1 MNLPSLQKQL
11 SLLANSISEID
22 RAIFLVTWQ
31 DGYPHKVAILPKS
44 GKACFTKAI
53 RVSTPFFLDKKF
65 SEPLKGNVMTEEQ
78 TATAN
83 NQVVSEPN
91 AETPQVAATAPPEQA
106 EVATPEPTKAES
118 PSPAAKSEPKEAQP
132 QSSPEGPRFS
142 SGVLFFLWVFCTLV
156 FLSIA
161 AGYIATR

>member
-1 MNLPSLQKQL
+1 
-11 SLLANSISEID
+11 
-22 RAIFLVTWQ
+22 
-31 DGYPHKVAILPKS
+31 
-44 GKACFTKAI
+44 
-53 RVSTPFFLDKKF
+53 
-65 SEPLKGNVMTEEQ
+65 MTEEQ

-91 AETPQVAATAPPEQA
+91 AETSQAAATAPPEKA
-106 EVATPEPTKAES
+106 EVATPELTQAES
-118 PSPAAKSEPKEAQP
+118 PTPAVKPEAKETQT

>member
-1 MNLPSLQKQL
+1 
-11 SLLANSISEID
+11 
-22 RAIFLVTWQ
+22 
-31 DGYPHKVAILPKS
+31 
-44 GKACFTKAI
+44 
-53 RVSTPFFLDKKF
+53 
-65 SEPLKGNVMTEEQ
+65 MTEEQ

-83 NQVVSEPN
+83 DQVVSEPN
-91 AETPQVAATAPPEQA
+91 AETPQADEQAVATAPPEKA
-106 EVATPEPTKAES
+106 EVAPPELTPAEP
-118 PSPAAKSEPKEAQP
+118 PSPAAKSKVKKTQP